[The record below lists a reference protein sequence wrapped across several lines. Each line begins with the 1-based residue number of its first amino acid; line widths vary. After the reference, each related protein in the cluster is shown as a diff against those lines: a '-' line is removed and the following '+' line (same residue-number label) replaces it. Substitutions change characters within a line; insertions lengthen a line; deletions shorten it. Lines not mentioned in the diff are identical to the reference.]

1 MTDLSTD
8 LGGTRTCPACGE
20 QVSVPQDHGRAVP
33 CPKCGAA
40 VPPGPPPY
48 EEDGELTVDEAM
60 RTVAVAGYDTEM
72 EQVGGGEARCE
83 RCGATVAVDRIVV
96 RSLRRA
102 TDVVGG
108 GRTVTVA
115 AVRCPNCDALARMD
129 LAHDVD
135 DDRAVLVAMGVD
147 PDEA

>member
-20 QVSVPQDHGRAVP
+20 QVSVPQDHGDAVP

-40 VPPGPPPY
+40 VAPGPPPY
-48 EEDGELTVDEAM
+48 ETDGELTVDEAV
-60 RTVAVAGYDTEM
+60 RTVGAAGYDTDM
-72 EQVGGGEARCE
+72 ELAGGEVRCE
-83 RCGATVAVDRIVV
+83 RCGATVPVDRIVV

-102 TDVVGG
+102 TDVVAGG
-108 GRTVTVA
+108 GTVTVA
-115 AVRCPNCDALARMD
+115 AVRCPNCEAHARIA

-135 DDRAVLVAMGVD
+135 DDRAALVVLGVD